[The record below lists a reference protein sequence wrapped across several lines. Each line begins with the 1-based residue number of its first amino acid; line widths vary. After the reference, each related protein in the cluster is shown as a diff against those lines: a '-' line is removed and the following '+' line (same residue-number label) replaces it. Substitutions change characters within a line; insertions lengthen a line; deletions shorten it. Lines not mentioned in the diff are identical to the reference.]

1 MAFTHSNKMLR
12 RTWLASVATLLGALS
27 PSASQAAPQ
36 KTPQQEVQ
44 ALVDEA
50 FAILRDPALK
60 KNTRER
66 MKKLRVAVDKVFDW
80 ESMARSS
87 LGHHWRKIDEGQ
99 RQEFT
104 TVFKDLL
111 ARQYMD
117 DIDRFQGTEKINI
130 TGVTERGE
138 LRQVKSILITA
149 SKENVP
155 IDYTMHVAAGRWQ
168 VVDVSIEGVSL
179 VNHYRNTFNRFLV
192 NGDFAALLERLKRKL
207 GNR

>member
-1 MAFTHSNKMLR
+1 MALIHSNRMLR
-12 RTWLASVATLLGALS
+12 RSWLATTVLLVGALA
-27 PSASQAAPQ
+27 PALHAAPQ
-36 KTPQQEVQ
+36 KTPQQEIQ
-44 ALVDEA
+44 SLVDEA

-60 KNTRER
+60 KNIQER
-66 MKKLRVAVDKVFDW
+66 MQKLRVAVDKVFDW
-80 ESMARSS
+80 EAMARSS
-87 LGHHWRKIDEGQ
+87 LGHHWRKIDEAQ
-99 RQEFT
+99 RKEFV

-117 DIDRFQGTEKINI
+117 DIDRFQGTEKVTI

-138 LRQVKSILITA
+138 LRQVKSVLITA

-155 IDYTMHVAAGRWQ
+155 IDYTMHVAGGRWQ

-192 NGDFAALLERLKRKL
+192 NGDFATLLERLKRKL

>member
-1 MAFTHSNKMLR
+1 MTLPHSNKMLR
-12 RTWLASVATLLGALS
+12 RSWLVSMLGLLGALT
-27 PSASQAAPQ
+27 PSALRAAPQ

-50 FAILRDPALK
+50 FGILRDPALK
-60 KNTRER
+60 KNTNER

-80 ESMARSS
+80 ETMARSS
-87 LGHHWRKIDEGQ
+87 LGHHWRKIDDGQ
-99 RQEFT
+99 RQEFI

-117 DIDRFQGTEKINI
+117 DVDRFQGTEKVNI
-130 TGVTERGE
+130 TGVTERGD
-138 LRQVKSILITA
+138 LRQVKSVLITA
-149 SKENVP
+149 SKESVP
-155 IDYTMHVAAGRWQ
+155 IDYTMHVAGGRWQ

-192 NGDFAALLERLKRKL
+192 NGDFATLLERLKRKL

>member
-1 MAFTHSNKMLR
+1 MTLTHSNKMLR
-12 RTWLASVATLLGALS
+12 RSWLVSMLGLLGALT
-27 PSASQAAPQ
+27 PSALRAAPQ

-50 FAILRDPALK
+50 FGILRDPALK
-60 KNTRER
+60 KNTNER

-80 ESMARSS
+80 ETMARSS
-87 LGHHWRKIDEGQ
+87 LGHHWRKIDDGQ
-99 RQEFT
+99 RQEFI

-117 DIDRFQGTEKINI
+117 DVDRFQGTEKVNI
-130 TGVTERGE
+130 TGVTERGD
-138 LRQVKSILITA
+138 LRQVKSVLITA
-149 SKENVP
+149 SKESVP
-155 IDYTMHVAAGRWQ
+155 IDYTMHVAGGRWQ

-192 NGDFAALLERLKRKL
+192 NGDFATLLERLKRKL